1 MGGDVGS
8 LTFWRTYLKNWL
20 VMVFL
25 DGTFLSYGFLA
36 WFSGVL
42 FECTML
48 VWNFTYHPSIA
59 FSKGFFSCSC
69 GY

>member
-25 DGTFLSYGFLA
+25 DGTFLSYGF
-36 WFSGVL
+36 FSVVFWSL
-42 FECTML
+42 
-48 VWNFTYHPSIA
+48 I
-59 FSKGFFSCSC
+59 
-69 GY
+69 